1 MTRPTGV
8 GLFNYD
14 PPGTGFGGIDARA
27 VRPDFLADCASL
39 RLGSSLLNNAFFCV
53 LAYVLGVGSRWF
65 WGPVS

>member
-27 VRPDFLADCASL
+27 VHPDSW
-39 RLGSSLLNNAFFCV
+39 RNARVC
-53 LAYVLGVGSRWF
+53 G
-65 WGPVS
+65 